1 MIRMISRQDSRPSTL
16 ARSLFA
22 SSNCP
27 PRVPDALF
35 ALWRRRQPQNSC
47 PKIGLL
53 GLFGCG
59 NSGNDGS
66 LEAMLIFLRRTR
78 PDAKLVCI
86 CGARGG
92 APDRVA
98 RTFGVVA
105 IPLGFPRPTNTLLR
119 ILDRLS
125 SKGPR
130 LLASWLLAIRH
141 ARSLDVLIIPGTGIL
156 DDFGEGP
163 TGMPATLFGWCLAAK
178 LCSTRVAFVSIG
190 AGPIHHPLSR
200 WLVRSAVAM
209 AQYRSYR
216 DHISKAFLQSIGFDT
231 RNDEVYPDIAFNL
244 PVPASPRLHDKADG
258 RLTVGVGV
266 MTYLGWR
273 NDSIRG
279 AAVYAAY
286 LEKIT
291 KFVLW
296 LLDQGHQVRILTG
309 DGADRRAV
317 ADVMAGVVAAE
328 PNLSHGRLQT
338 QQMVSLHDLMRQ
350 IAATDIIVATR
361 YHNIVCALKLGKP
374 TVSIG
379 YAEKN
384 DVLMAE
390 MGLGSFCQHIERL
403 DVRRLTE
410 QFTRLAANRRT
421 YERSIRDANLI
432 YQEMLKQ
439 QDARLQSLLLASA
452 LSG

>member
-1 MIRMISRQDSRPSTL
+1 MMTRMIRLDSRPSIL

-22 SSNCP
+22 ASSYR
-27 PRVPDALF
+27 PRVSNAPL
-35 ALWRRRQPQNSC
+35 ALWRRRRRENTC
-47 PKIGLL
+47 MTIGLL

-66 LEAMLIFLRRTR
+66 LEAMLIFLRRRR
-78 PDAKLVCI
+78 PNAKLVCF

-92 APDRVA
+92 APDQVA
-98 RTFGVVA
+98 RTFGVAA
-105 IPLGFPRPTNTLLR
+105 IPLGLPQPTNALLQT
-119 ILDRLS
+119 LDRLS

-130 LLASWLLAIRH
+130 LLASWLLAIKH

-156 DDFGEGP
+156 DDFGERP

-178 LCSTRVAFVSIG
+178 LCGTRIAFVSIG

-200 WLVRSAVAM
+200 WLMRSAVAM

-231 RNDEVYPDIAFNL
+231 RNDEVYPDIAFKL
-244 PVPASPRLHDKADG
+244 PEPAAACVDNTGEGP
-258 RLTVGVGV
+258 LTIGVGV
-266 MTYLGWR
+266 MTYVGWR
-273 NDSIRG
+273 NDDIRG
-279 AAVYAAY
+279 AAVYVAY

-296 LLDQGHQVRILTG
+296 LLDRGHQVRILTG

-317 ADVMAGVVAAE
+317 ADVMAGVMAADRY
-328 PNLSHGRLQT
+328 LSRDRLQAQPT
-338 QQMVSLHDLMRQ
+338 ESLHELMRQ

-361 YHNIVCALKLGKP
+361 FHNIVCALKLAKP

-390 MGLGSFCQHIERL
+390 MGLGSFCQHVERL
-403 DVRRLTE
+403 DLRRLTE
-410 QFTRLAANRRT
+410 QFTELAANRRN
-421 YERSIRDANLI
+421 YERSVRDTNLL
-432 YQEMLKQ
+432 YQERLEQ
-439 QDARLQSLLLASA
+439 QDSRLESLLLDSASK
-452 LSG
+452 G